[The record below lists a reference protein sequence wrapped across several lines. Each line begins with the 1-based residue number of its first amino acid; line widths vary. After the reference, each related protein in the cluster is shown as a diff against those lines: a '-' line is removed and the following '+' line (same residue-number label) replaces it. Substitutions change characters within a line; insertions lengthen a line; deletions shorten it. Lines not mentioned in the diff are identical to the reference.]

1 MEVKDG
7 TQSSRMERA
16 LTRLEELLGRLDLAL
31 SRPTSAEPSPPIEP
45 PVDEETQ
52 KEIEGY
58 IERRRAEIEE
68 EWERKNREEESYV
81 GT

>member
-1 MEVKDG
+1 VKDG
-7 TQSSRMERA
+7 TQISRMERA
-16 LTRLEELLGRLDLAL
+16 LTRFEELLGRLEVVLAQAPAA
-31 SRPTSAEPSPPIEP
+31 SPTPIVEP

-58 IERRRAEIEE
+58 IESRRAELEE